1 MPLNIKKLLV
11 KFLVCLVIFS
21 GVFLGIQHANA
32 TELPPIIVEY
42 LTKTYPGVNI
52 RFDGLIELTDGT
64 TYLPV
69 IPVVYAEHD
78 GSARVTMSIPEKN
91 EKPDLII
98 FANNLSL
105 LKVIK
110 DEENEKTIMGGASVP
125 LKVKLGLLPQD
136 LVVPQGLVIP
146 PDMGS
151 ILGDL
156 VVPSSGSELT
166 KMLSNELPVVPSSKP
181 EQSVTELTP
190 ESSTVIEEVKKP
202 VQQVVTTPSPP
213 QALTPAQNSTA
224 DSRLPGLTDDSLFGL
239 SGRLLYIDNIT
250 GNYLYVVDPQLSKVV
265 KSVKIASL
273 PFNMIL
279 GNDLKTLYVICL
291 AGNSVAAV
299 NIKTNQVENI
309 IKVGLRPADIAI
321 TPDGKKLF
329 VTNSGSGDISVI
341 DTSVFEIVNTVGVQG
356 IPDGIVASNDNES
369 FYTFNRAS
377 GIVSKWNSI
386 DTEQRKF
393 LFMVKNPYAMIV
405 NPAETKL
412 YVTSRTENN
421 LMIYDLVESKYD
433 GVVELGNKPLD
444 LLVSED
450 GQVIYVL
457 EAGED
462 KISYIDANT
471 QEALGSI
478 DLMSGG
484 FPSSMV
490 LLPNKKMVLVTNAE
504 SDKLT
509 LVDLENKKVVTTIPI
524 GITSKTLVIGPTLTE
539 QLKQAQ
545 IQQDQKPLPKVEE

>member
-1 MPLNIKKLLV
+1 MPLKIKKLLV
-11 KFLVCLVIFS
+11 NFLVCLALLT
-21 GVFLGIQHANA
+21 GVFNDVQQVSA
-32 TELPPIIVEY
+32 TELPSEIVEY

-52 RFDGLIELTDGT
+52 RFDGLIELSDGT

-69 IPVVYAEHD
+69 LPVVYADHE
-78 GSARVTMSIPEKN
+78 GAARVTMSIPEKN
-91 EKPDLII
+91 DKPDLVI

-105 LKVIK
+105 LKVLT
-110 DEENEKTIMGGASVP
+110 DENNEKTVMGGSDVP

-146 PDMGS
+146 SDMGS

-156 VVPSSGSELT
+156 VVPSSSSDLS
-166 KMLSNELPVVPSSKP
+166 KMLSKELPIVKPSVP
-181 EQSVTELTP
+181 EETVTEIIP
-190 ESSTVIEEVKKP
+190 ETSTVTEENSQPAPPKEMP
-202 VQQVVTTPSPP
+202 SLRPAADATATT
-213 QALTPAQNSTA
+213 
-224 DSRLPGLTDDSLFGL
+224 RLPGLSEDSLFGL
-239 SGRLLYIDNIT
+239 NSRLLYIANIT
-250 GNYLYVVDPQLSKVV
+250 GNILYIVDPQMSKVV
-265 KSVKIASL
+265 ESVKIASL
-273 PFNMIL
+273 PFNLVL
-279 GNDLKTLYVICL
+279 GKDKKTLYVICL

-321 TPDGKKLF
+321 TPDGTKLF

-341 DTSVFEIVNTVGVQG
+341 DTSVFEIINSVGVQG

-393 LFMVKNPYAMIV
+393 LFMVKNPYAMVV
-405 NPAETKL
+405 NPSETKL

-433 GVVELGNKPLD
+433 GVVEVGNKPLD
-444 LLVSED
+444 LLVSDD

-471 QEALGSI
+471 QEIMGSI

-490 LLPNKKMVLVTNAE
+490 LLPNKNMVLVTNAE
-504 SDKLT
+504 SDKIT
-509 LVDLENKKVVTTIPI
+509 LVDLDNKKVVTTIPI
-524 GITSKTLVIGPTLTE
+524 GITSKTLVIGPTPTE

-545 IQQDQKPLPKVEE
+545 IQQNQEPLRKMEE